1 MIAHRV
7 EGLTLKK
14 RVLVSTAAPTRGALI
29 PLYMPMNPSRCS
41 DCLKQSNGPLYRR
54 GRVAGCDCRRTLTV
68 SKGYSMYLPT
78 MPATEPQTTSFN
90 ASSPCPLVFATAAG
104 RASSTMT
111 GLLNPPLAPTTDT
124 GFLCNSMRV
133 LVLSVRVFVVFVR
146 SVAINA
152 SSSSGEHGTLYRAAI
167 VGGEEGERCLLK
179 LLDA

>member
-1 MIAHRV
+1 
-7 EGLTLKK
+7 
-14 RVLVSTAAPTRGALI
+14 
-29 PLYMPMNPSRCS
+29 
-41 DCLKQSNGPLYRR
+41 
-54 GRVAGCDCRRTLTV
+54 
-68 SKGYSMYLPT
+68 
-78 MPATEPQTTSFN
+78 
-90 ASSPCPLVFATAAG
+90 
-104 RASSTMT
+104 MT